1 MALRFRYRFAHSRV
15 YRFEKN
21 KRRGRPVL
29 TPAQRLFSADP
40 RRLHGRLGLAVGPL
54 GNASGSQVWP
64 LIMEGGLPGPRPPGG
79 PVRKGSYSGRLCG
92 RNCTSA
98 YRGDEMREELVVQSW
113 AAFAFASVTVQ
124 LENIQFSGRKC
135 TRSGVEASPLRGWR
149 VVCGQGGGKARVS
162 ACPPG
167 GRTGHE
173 GPRARVRV
181 PRRRAAAVGG
191 AGAAA
196 RCLRLQYDQPP
207 PPWGFS
213 SQAGPAG
220 TSSPVKASPAGIH
233 SAASHVT
240 AGGAGRSCPLA
251 PWRLIGV
258 PAQAG

>member
-1 MALRFRYRFAHSRV
+1 
-15 YRFEKN
+15 
-21 KRRGRPVL
+21 
-29 TPAQRLFSADP
+29 
-40 RRLHGRLGLAVGPL
+40 
-54 GNASGSQVWP
+54 
-64 LIMEGGLPGPRPPGG
+64 MEGGLPGPRPPGG
-79 PVRKGSYSGRLCG
+79 PVRKGSYRGRLCG

-98 YRGDEMREELVVQSW
+98 YRRDEMREELVVQPW

-167 GRTGHE
+167 GCTGHE

-207 PPWGFS
+207 LPGAFPARLALPEQAPPSRPPQLGS
-213 SQAGPAG
+213 TQP
-220 TSSPVKASPAGIH
+220 
-233 SAASHVT
+233 
-240 AGGAGRSCPLA
+240 PLT
-251 PWRLIGV
+251 
-258 PAQAG
+258 

>member
-79 PVRKGSYSGRLCG
+79 PVRKGSYRGRLCG

-98 YRGDEMREELVVQSW
+98 YRRDEMREELVVQSW

-173 GPRARVRV
+173 GPRVRVRV
-181 PRRRAAAVGG
+181 RESACLG
-191 AGAAA
+191 AGLRPWAGRGRLLAVCVFSMTSPPLPGAFPA
-196 RCLRLQYDQPP
+196 RLALPEQAPPSRPPQLGSTQPP
-207 PPWGFS
+207 L
-213 SQAGPAG
+213 
-220 TSSPVKASPAGIH
+220 T
-233 SAASHVT
+233 
-240 AGGAGRSCPLA
+240 
-251 PWRLIGV
+251 
-258 PAQAG
+258 